1 MINITID
8 ENINNIKINISPELP
23 SVDVVVEGRN
33 IDNEEAKKILIKA
46 LEGLD
51 LLYD

>member
-8 ENINNIKINISPELP
+8 ENINTININISPELP
-23 SVDVVVEGRN
+23 SVNVVEGRN

-51 LLYD
+51 L

>member
-23 SVDVVVEGRN
+23 SVDVVEGRN

-51 LLYD
+51 L

>member
-8 ENINNIKINISPELP
+8 ENINTIKINISPELP
-23 SVDVVVEGRN
+23 SVDVVEGRN

-51 LLYD
+51 L